1 MALSALKTCH
11 CPSTNYSIAVKVRF
25 HGFAVL
31 GVRVRRPGP
40 VATVLL
46 YAFKHPRDV
55 RLPSANGDHAVPVAT
70 ILFGIVPGMVLNVLR
85 LHWCI
90 SGPAHCSVGAALAS
104 YDFGRHQNRW
114 VAIDEALRRDGWH
127 ILPRFRARPSRQCA
141 HQHLLAL
148 TSISQTTFVWTLCVG
163 EIVTSFPYAYAAHIG
178 TTLASSSGRG
188 RDLSCSQHQSWG
200 AANVAVAWKISM
212 VAKSLLEERS
222 HDSLCRYEKAEAGE

>member
-1 MALSALKTCH
+1 MPL
-11 CPSTNYSIAVKVRF
+11 PIVTNYSIAVKVRF

-46 YAFKHPRDV
+46 YAFLNILVTSVFPV
-55 RLPSANGDHAVPVAT
+55 PMATTLVPVAT
-70 ILFGIVPGMVLNVLR
+70 ILFGIVPGMVLNVLTTCIGAYLGLLIVRCGCRPRFIR
-85 LHWCI
+85 L
-90 SGPAHCSVGAALAS
+90 L
-104 YDFGRHQNRW
+104 GRHQNRW

-127 ILPRFRARPSRQCA
+127 IPLLLRCSPVSPVVLTNI
-141 HQHLLAL
+141 LLAL

-178 TTLASSSGRG
+178 TTLASSSGHG
-188 RDLSCSQHQSWG
+188 RDPLMLTTSVLGLG
-200 AANVAVAWKISM
+200 ATVAVAWKISM